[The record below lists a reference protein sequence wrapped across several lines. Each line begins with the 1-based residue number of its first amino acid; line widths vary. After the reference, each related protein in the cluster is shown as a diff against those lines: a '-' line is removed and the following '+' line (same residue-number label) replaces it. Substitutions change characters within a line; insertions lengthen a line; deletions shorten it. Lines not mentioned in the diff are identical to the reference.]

1 MMRVAL
7 IAMMLSLAA
16 ADANPADAN
25 PLAKVIQLMDDL
37 FAKVVKQGEE
47 MDLAYREYVNWCDD
61 AASNKRFEIKTLTSQ
76 KEKLDAN
83 IGKLTSDIS
92 VCDANIDELV
102 KQIATATKELKDATE
117 IRTKEA
123 GEFAK
128 NEAELM
134 DTIDTLSR
142 AIAIISKEMKKNPA
156 FAQVDTTNFKALMQA
171 LSSIVD
177 AASFDSAGK
186 QKLMALVQSSQG
198 SESEEDQEPG
208 APAATVYKSHS
219 ADLLDLL
226 EDLKEKAEEDLA
238 ALRKAETN
246 AKQNYEM
253 LKQSLDDANKNGNKD
268 LSDEKDL
275 KKKAE
280 EEKANDEKEL
290 GMTTKSLA
298 EAESTLATYKA
309 ECMQVAADH
318 ETSVAGRNEELKTI
332 EMAKK
337 VLVETSSGAVEQSY
351 SLVQL
356 SSKSRVSLKSDEVVS
371 KIEGLARTYHSAAL
385 AQLASRIQ
393 AVIRLGGSSKDDP
406 FVKVKDLIRELIARL
421 EKEAAAAAEEKAYC
435 DDQMSKTE
443 EKKSELEEDL
453 AKLVANMD
461 KAAATSEKLKGE
473 VKVLQEELANLA
485 NLQSEMDKVRADEK
499 AAYDKAVAELTLGLE
514 GVRKALDVLRGYYGN
529 QAESEALLQDG
540 QPAKPVNFKKAEGA
554 GGSIIGILEVVES
567 DFAKNLAEDEQE
579 ESDSVAEYEKQT
591 QANKVETTEKQQSVK
606 YKVQEFKALDKA
618 LADMASEKETL
629 DTQLKAVNTYYDKI
643 KDRCIAKP
651 EGYEERKRR
660 REAEIAGLKEA
671 LSILEN
677 DTAPMLVE
685 VHSHRHLRRRL

>member
-1 MMRVAL
+1 
-7 IAMMLSLAA
+7 
-16 ADANPADAN
+16 
-25 PLAKVIQLMDDL
+25 
-37 FAKVVKQGEE
+37 
-47 MDLAYREYVNWCDD
+47 
-61 AASNKRFEIKTLTSQ
+61 
-76 KEKLDAN
+76 
-83 IGKLTSDIS
+83 
-92 VCDANIDELV
+92 
-102 KQIATATKELKDATE
+102 
-117 IRTKEA
+117 
-123 GEFAK
+123 
-128 NEAELM
+128 
-134 DTIDTLSR
+134 
-142 AIAIISKEMKKNPA
+142 
-156 FAQVDTTNFKALMQA
+156 MQA

-177 AASFDSAGK
+177 AAAFPSAGK

-198 SESEEDQEPG
+198 SQSDEDPEPG

-219 ADLLDLL
+219 ADLLELL

-253 LKQSLDDANKNGNKD
+253 LKQSLDDVNKNGEKD
-268 LSDEKDL
+268 LADEKDL

-298 EAESTLATYKA
+298 EAEETLANYKA
-309 ECMQVAADH
+309 ECMQVASDH
-318 ETSVAGRNEELKTI
+318 EMSVNGRNEELKVI
-332 EMAKK
+332 QEAKK
-337 VLVETSSGAVEQSY
+337 ILVDTSSGAVEQSY

-356 SSKSRVSLKSDEVVS
+356 SSKSRASLKSDEVVS
-371 KIEGLARTYHSAAL
+371 KIKGLARTYHSAAL

-485 NLQSEMDKVRADEK
+485 NLQLEMDKVRADEK